1 MAQIRIER
9 VKITVMDNKNCKT
22 CLYCK
27 NYKKLRFAGLGQK
40 MIYECHIEPPKTV
53 LTMFNKPKAY
63 WPEVDPDNGYCSL
76 HKPKIN
82 DVL

>member
-1 MAQIRIER
+1 MAQVGIER
-9 VKITVMDNKNCKT
+9 AKIIVMDNKNCKT

-63 WPEVDPDNGYCSL
+63 QSRYRFRSAGLPEYPAS
-76 HKPKIN
+76 
-82 DVL
+82 